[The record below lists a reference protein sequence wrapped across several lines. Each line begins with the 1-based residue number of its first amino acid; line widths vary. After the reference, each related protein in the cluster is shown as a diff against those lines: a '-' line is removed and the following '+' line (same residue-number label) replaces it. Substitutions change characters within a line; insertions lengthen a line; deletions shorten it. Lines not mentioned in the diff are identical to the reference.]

1 VQAMTWFL
9 RTVSTKRLVA
19 TIAMVVAVATG
30 GTTIAL
36 AAKGSGPVPA
46 PKRLA
51 QAVHDALTA
60 PRANGISARIT
71 FTNHLIDT
79 SAIQG
84 SDPLLTGASGRLW
97 LSSDHRLRLE
107 LQSDN
112 GDAEAVVN
120 GNSAWVYDPS
130 SNTVYEGTLPAQ
142 HMGSKD
148 RSSHHAIPTVAQIQR
163 DLGRVAQHLNISGA
177 NPTDVAGQP
186 AFSVRVSPKQGGG
199 LLGAAQLAWDAV
211 RGVPLRFD
219 LYARNQSTPVLE
231 LTATDISYGPVPA
244 SDFAISPPSGAKVVK
259 VSAPSGHSSREKHAA
274 TVSHLPFK
282 LDAPASL
289 AGLKRSSVRKLDWG
303 GKGAAL
309 VTYGQGLGTIA
320 VIEQAASASSTHTA
334 SSTQGG
340 DHRGL
345 SLPTV
350 TINGSSGQVLPT
362 ALGTV
367 VRFSRGGVSY
377 VVLGSVPQSTA
388 ELAARGL

>member
-1 VQAMTWFL
+1 MTRFL

-19 TIAMVVAVATG
+19 TLAMVVAVAIG
-30 GTTIAL
+30 GTAIAL
-36 AAKGSGPVPA
+36 AAEGSGPVPA

-51 QAVHDALTA
+51 QAVHDALAA
-60 PRANGISARIT
+60 PQVNGISARIT

-79 SAIQG
+79 SAVQG

-97 LSSDHRLRLE
+97 LSSDHRMRLE

-112 GDAEAVVN
+112 GDAEAVIN

-130 SNTVYEGTLPAQ
+130 SNTVYEGTLPSQ
-142 HMGSKD
+142 HGGSKD
-148 RSSHHAIPTVAQIQR
+148 RSSHHAVPTVAQIQR
-163 DLGRVAQHLNISGA
+163 DLNRLAQHLNVSGA
-177 NPTDVAGQP
+177 NPTDVAGQS
-186 AFSVRVSPKQGGG
+186 AFSVRVSPKQSGG

-211 RGVPLRFD
+211 RGIPLRFD
-219 LYARNQSTPVLE
+219 LYARNQSAPVLE

-259 VSAPSGHSSREKHAA
+259 VSAPSGHSGREKHAA
-274 TVSHLPFK
+274 TVRHLPFK
-282 LDAPASL
+282 LDAPGSL
-289 AGLKRSSVRKLDWG
+289 AGLKRSSVKQLDWG

-309 VTYGQGLGTIA
+309 VTYGKGLGTIA
-320 VIEQAASASSTHTA
+320 VIEQVASASSTHSA
-334 SSTQGG
+334 SSSQGG
-340 DHRGL
+340 EGRGL

-367 VRFSRGGVSY
+367 VRFTRGGVSY

-388 ELAARGL
+388 EQAARGL